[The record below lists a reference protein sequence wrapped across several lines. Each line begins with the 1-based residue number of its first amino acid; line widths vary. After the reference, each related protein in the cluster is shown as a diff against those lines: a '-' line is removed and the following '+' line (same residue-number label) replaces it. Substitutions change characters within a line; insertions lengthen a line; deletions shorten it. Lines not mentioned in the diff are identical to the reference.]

1 MEHRSGEDVSF
12 VYLYEVRNLFIIISL
27 IFIAFDS
34 YGQESSDNCS
44 CKKLSKE
51 FKYFEES
58 VRINKYPFFPPKKPV
73 TFYADGTH
81 SNPKINKHIS
91 TMLKCI
97 PEVEL
102 LNPSLQQTYSV
113 YDKDLEGWEDWL
125 SKNCKNEFEEVR
137 LKIDNIIIYSL
148 PQFSTYLI
156 NIDCDEIKNKEEVEV
171 TNITDKEKIEKF
183 ISVFRYDNL
192 VKDTIVRIL
201 DARLLIEYKV
211 GDIIIKSIC
220 WSPVGRIKYE
230 GAKPIYLYN
239 KRVEDFLLE
248 EKLIIKIEY

>member
-1 MEHRSGEDVSF
+1 
-12 VYLYEVRNLFIIISL
+12 
-27 IFIAFDS
+27 
-34 YGQESSDNCS
+34 
-44 CKKLSKE
+44 
-51 FKYFEES
+51 
-58 VRINKYPFFPPKKPV
+58 
-73 TFYADGTH
+73 
-81 SNPKINKHIS
+81 
-91 TMLKCI
+91 CI